1 MDNPPLGGYFSSM
14 YHRNLTSK
22 IEASLEDTPVVFIN
36 GARQSGKSTLVKWL
50 SQEKHPSRYLTFDDS
65 SILAAASNDPE
76 GFISGI
82 DSSVIID
89 EIQRVPELF
98 LAIKKSVDQDRKPG
112 RFILTGS
119 ANVLLL
125 PKLAD
130 SLAGRMEILTLWP
143 FSETEIL
150 KTKTNV
156 VQKLFQDSLPK
167 SFQKLERKQLISR
180 LVTGG
185 YPEAFDRKNDSR
197 REQWFS
203 SYITTIL
210 QRDIRDIANIEGLT
224 AMPRLLSLLA
234 ARVGSLLN
242 YAELSRTSTIPQST
256 LKRYMTLLETTFLIK
271 PLPAWSANLS
281 KKLVKSP
288 KVMLCDTGLS
298 CYLTGTD
305 QQKLMEDP
313 SVLGYVL
320 ENFVY
325 MELCKQISWAD
336 KKYQLFHF
344 RSATGDEVDFVV
356 EDMAGNLIAIEL
368 KSRETIKNDDFR
380 GIKFLAKETGR
391 KFKKGILLYT
401 GQEIIPFAKDIIAL
415 PISSLWS

>member
-1 MDNPPLGGYFSSM
+1 MTM
-14 YHRNLTSK
+14 YYRNLTPK
-22 IEASLEDTPVVFIN
+22 FEAALRDTPVIFLN

-50 SQEKHPSRYLTFDDS
+50 SQQIHPAQYLTFDDS
-65 SILAAASNDPE
+65 NVLAAASMDPE
-76 GFISGI
+76 GFISAI
-82 DSSVIID
+82 DGDVIID

-98 LAIKKSVDQDRKPG
+98 LAIKKSVDQNRQSG

-125 PKLAD
+125 PSLAD

-150 KTKTNV
+150 KTKAN
-156 VQKLFQDSLPK
+156 LIHNIFHGNLPG
-167 SFQKLERKQLISR
+167 SFQKLERKQLASR

-185 YPEAFDRKNDSR
+185 YPEAFERKKDSR

-234 ARVGSLLN
+234 ARAGSLLN
-242 YAELSRTSTIPQST
+242 YAELSRTSAIPQST

-271 PLPAWSANLS
+271 PLPAWSANLN

-288 KVMLCDTGLS
+288 KVMLCDTGLT

-305 QQKLMEDP
+305 RQKLMEEP
-313 SVLGYVL
+313 SVLGGVL
-320 ENFVY
+320 ENFVC
-325 MELCKQISWAD
+325 MELYKQISWAE

-344 RSATGDEVDFVV
+344 RSATGDEVDFVI
-356 EDMAGNLIAIEL
+356 EDMAGNIAAIEL
-368 KSRETIKNDDFR
+368 KSRATIKKDDFK
-380 GIKFLAKETGR
+380 GIKLLAKETGN
-391 KFKKGILLYT
+391 KFKKGILFYT
-401 GQEIIPFAKDIIAL
+401 GQEIIPFTKDIVAM
-415 PISSLWS
+415 PISLLWS